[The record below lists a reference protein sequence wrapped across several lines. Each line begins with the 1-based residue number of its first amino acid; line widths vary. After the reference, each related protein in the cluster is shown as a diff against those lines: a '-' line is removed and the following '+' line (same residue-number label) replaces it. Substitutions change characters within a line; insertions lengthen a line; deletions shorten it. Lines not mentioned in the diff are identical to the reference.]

1 MKKEKRFQMLH
12 GLLCCLVQTALGKLE
27 PGIFDESSSLGT
39 SAWSVLYFLLFLR
52 IPMIINSGYYPRAK
66 NVWSFWPETSF
77 HKENRE
83 LIIISVSNPFLPPIA
98 TKDSIKKHYYFI
110 KNAKLI

>member
-39 SAWSVLYFLLFLR
+39 SAWSVLYFLLFL
-52 IPMIINSGYYPRAK
+52 
-66 NVWSFWPETSF
+66 
-77 HKENRE
+77 
-83 LIIISVSNPFLPPIA
+83 
-98 TKDSIKKHYYFI
+98 KDFGL
-110 KNAKLI
+110 A